1 MPAIVRPR
9 SVAFKVVH
17 SRKSA
22 ARYLAIDAFMLN
34 NSYRAWSPGSAS
46 EFTRAAESLFGG
58 TNGLAETQ
66 AARLGVA

>member
-34 NSYRAWSPGSAS
+34 NS
-46 EFTRAAESLFGG
+46 AESLFGG